1 MADTLRGNALVGQ
14 RLEVAF
20 PDHYGAEGWF
30 PAKVVSYRSAEHN
43 EEGRATVCVEWEDG
57 AREDLVLTRRG
68 RGGRIK
74 QKHRLL
80 GPVES
85 AGAAARER
93 SRSPHG
99 TVGGRCAICLEDCV
113 PRGGR
118 ALFSCGK
125 CGNFLHL
132 DCVNNMPEQ
141 FCPLCREA
149 FARPAAQRASRR
161 LLMIRIQM
169 RGTQES
175 GDH

>member
-1 MADTLRGNALVGQ
+1 
-14 RLEVAF
+14 
-20 PDHYGAEGWF
+20 
-30 PAKVVSYRSAEHN
+30 
-43 EEGRATVCVEWEDG
+43 VEWEDG

-74 QKHRLL
+74 QKHRLI
-80 GPVES
+80 GPIDSPEGDT
-85 AGAAARER
+85 AGRQR
-93 SRSPHG
+93 SRSPRCDI
-99 TVGGRCAICLEDCV
+99 VGGRCAICLENVV

-118 ALFSCGK
+118 ALFACGK

-149 FARPAAQRASRR
+149 VCRPTVQHRLGRR

-169 RGTQES
+169 RGTSQEAS
-175 GDH
+175 EAE